1 MKLNQQMLALGC
13 MASMIPMMTGCE
25 KEEQTSSASE
35 TVSYWVPVDS
45 QGNFDKEQAEKNI
58 KQIGF
63 DKNLPLFQ
71 KLIDETSKAGGMT
84 DTVWNRFA
92 VAYEYNNPGSEQWIQ
107 KAKPLV
113 RAVVENPKACSMI
126 QDNRTDEAKKSKDGL
141 LYGLAVALVIASAM
155 AAKANCNDKKFKRG
169 VVRYIG
175 TPLALVGVFGSAY
188 GLVMNQGDTVQR
200 VAIKMQEAT
209 YQQTLQKVKQT
220 IPQYLQENQ
229 RS

>member
-13 MASMIPMMTGCE
+13 MASMIPLMTGCE

-35 TVSYWVPVDS
+35 TVSYWVPIDS

>member
-1 MKLNQQMLALGC
+1 MKLNQQMFALGC
-13 MASMIPMMTGCE
+13 MASMIPLMTGCE

>member
-1 MKLNQQMLALGC
+1 MKLNQQMFALGC
-13 MASMIPMMTGCE
+13 MASMIPLMTGCE

-113 RAVVENPKACSMI
+113 RAVIENPKACSMI

-141 LYGLAVALVIASAM
+141 LYGLMFSLIIASGM
-155 AAKANCNDKKFKRG
+155 AAKANCNDKKVKRG

-175 TPLALVGVFGSAY
+175 APLALVGALGSAY

-200 VAIKMQEAT
+200 AAIKMQEAT

-220 IPQYLQENQ
+220 IPQHLQENQ

>member
-113 RAVVENPKACSMI
+113 RAVIENPKACSMI